1 MLFSIFSNKTK
12 TIVFLFLLKINLI
25 PIKSK
30 LWGNMLNFPIT
41 ATNHHPKK
49 TTKRSETDALYASAT
64 RSDVIQVNLI
74 RKLTELIIE
83 LKDISSIKTM
93 DEMHRV
99 HKVAGDLV
107 RLLPGP
113 ATPEKLKRTDND
125 FYIDWREI
133 ARNQYSIL
141 LELFVDLFDIEWPM
155 RDEHDFDDN
164 VLELFK
170 KDHNYNFT
178 IEKFRVLTKFGNQ
191 KPPAI
196 AVMLIILRE
205 ILFDDLLL
213 AYSFVDVS
221 YNNQNS
227 SKFDLSHIDAEG
239 SELIQLLISV
249 PEKVAN
255 KMSGYM
261 DSIFYPDEYSR
272 ILLVHM
278 LRGLYFISELNSI
291 EKSEVFSVG
300 FISNLF
306 DRIIMNYNLKRES
319 EHLKLV
325 LTIFSCWAED
335 IKLKH
340 LINNIFLKL
349 KRQTIEIV
357 AVMLLQSQP
366 NIYMILDNA
375 VVLSD
380 DWNFT
385 LTTRIPLLNF
395 YGHNQKLI
403 ENLILYL
410 AIISDDKN
418 EQHSKILINL
428 VLELLDIWASNTSI
442 VRTPFKQRVYI
453 AKLIILSIQYLVTMK
468 TFKFDEKMRVDI
480 RRRLFYGIQLHL
492 QSANKRIQV
501 LGQIL
506 TEIILQIIE
515 TSSDGE
521 KLLFDYSK
529 LNEFDKNLVNELRE
543 IPKRCK
549 FLNENLFENDD
560 RDVNEFITILAEG
573 RGNYIEEN
581 VLLEK
586 MRREARITRSV
597 GPSKSEI
604 EVVELKGK
612 KLIQD
617 PTKDE
622 ELDSDDDLVPYDM
635 SNDYPVS
642 ASKRPKYLTDLRDV
656 LVDTDDPDIY
666 KESIEN
672 LEKMVKTQLP
682 NNDIS
687 LAIDLIHL
695 LNSHEMKYYVENF
708 EDLRFKS
715 MVAIC
720 CVHPKEIAKLLCH
733 EIHTDVGSYTISKK
747 IIMLNVLSEAAKQI
761 SAIDFCNDDKDE
773 INSSKK
779 LSVNKLITQKTINRK
794 QEANAVISKRLE
806 SKTRYFATKTPHPFR
821 NARKNQFSSIAGW
834 FFFPLVSEF
843 GQKQLIFLKDTTL
856 KHDPDNQLILT
867 FLHTIA
873 TIMRCSEN
881 CSIAPK
887 FARDILNIT
896 TVLRFN
902 QDCEI
907 RWVVMYLIFTVLIT
921 LPPEMLITD
930 FYPEFNEIRIWLNT
944 CIQSN
949 IFKNE
954 PNEECRKIAMQ
965 ILSLLDKLFANFE

>member
-1 MLFSIFSNKTK
+1 
-12 TIVFLFLLKINLI
+12 
-25 PIKSK
+25 
-30 LWGNMLNFPIT
+30 MLNFPIAVNRPPT
-41 ATNHHPKK
+41 
-49 TTKRSETDALYASAT
+49 TTKRSETSALYTSAT
-64 RSDVIQVNLI
+64 TSDVIHVNLI
-74 RKLTELIIE
+74 RKLNELVIE
-83 LKDISSIKTM
+83 LKGIANIKTM
-93 DEMHRV
+93 VELHRV
-99 HKVAGDLV
+99 HVIAGELV

-133 ARNQYSIL
+133 ARNQYSAL
-141 LELFVDLFDIEWPM
+141 LEQFVNLFDAEWPM
-155 RDEHDFDDN
+155 RDEQDFDEN

-178 IEKFRVLTKFGNQ
+178 IEKFRVLTKFNY
-191 KPPAI
+191 KPSVV

-205 ILFDDLLL
+205 ILFDDLIL
-213 AYSFVDVS
+213 AYSFLDVS
-221 YNNQNS
+221 FNNQNS
-227 SKFDLSHIDAEG
+227 SKFDLSHVEAEA
-239 SELIQLLISV
+239 SELIQLLITL

-278 LRGLYFISELNSI
+278 LRTLYIISESNSI
-291 EKSEVFSVG
+291 EKMEIFSIG
-300 FISNLF
+300 FLANLF
-306 DRIIMNYNLKRES
+306 DRIIINYNLKRES
-319 EHLKLV
+319 EHLKLI

-335 IKLKH
+335 IKFKH

-349 KRQTIEIV
+349 KRQSIEIV

-375 VVLSD
+375 VVISE

-395 YGHNQKLI
+395 YGHSQKLI
-403 ENLILYL
+403 EHLILYL

-418 EQHSKILINL
+418 DEHNKILINL
-428 VLELLDIWASNTSI
+428 VLDLLETWASNTSI

-453 AKLIILSIQYLVTMK
+453 AKLIILSTQYLVTMK
-468 TFKFDEKMRVDI
+468 TFKLDENIRFEI
-480 RRRLFYGIQLHL
+480 RRRLFHGIPLHL
-492 QSANKRIQV
+492 QSTNKRIQV
-501 LGQIL
+501 LGMIL
-506 TEIILQIIE
+506 SEIMLELIDNNADE
-515 TSSDGE
+515 E
-521 KLLFDYSK
+521 KLHFNYSK
-529 LNEFDKNLVNELRE
+529 LSELDKALVNELRE

-586 MRREARITRSV
+586 MRREARITRNN
-597 GPSKSEI
+597 GPSQSEI
-604 EVVELKGK
+604 EVIELKGK
-612 KLIQD
+612 QLIED
-617 PTKDE
+617 SNKE

-635 SNDYPVS
+635 SNDYP
-642 ASKRPKYLTDLRDV
+642 ASVTKRPKYLMDV
-656 LVDTDDPDIY
+656 KDALIDTDDPDIY
-666 KESIEN
+666 KECLEN
-672 LEKMVKTQLP
+672 LETMIEMQLP
-682 NNDIS
+682 NNDVS
-687 LAIDLIHL
+687 LAIDLIHV
-695 LNSHEMKYYVENF
+695 LNSHEMKYYVEHF
-708 EDLRFKS
+708 EELRFKA
-715 MVAIC
+715 MVSIC

-733 EIHTDVGSYTISKK
+733 EIHADLGQYTIGRK
-747 IIMLNVLSEAAKQI
+747 IIMLNVLSEAAKRI
-761 SAIDFCNDDKDE
+761 SSIENVTTASEDKNLSTKVV
-773 INSSKK
+773 NS
-779 LSVNKLITQKTINRK
+779 VQKLIKTKTVNRK
-794 QEANAVISKRLE
+794 REANFIIADRLE
-806 SKTRYFATKTPHPFR
+806 AKTRYFATKTPHPFK
-821 NARKNQFSSIAGW
+821 NAKKNQFSSVAGW

-843 GQKQLIFLKDTTL
+843 GQKQLIFSKDAKL
-856 KHDPDNQLILT
+856 KHDPENQLVLT

-902 QDCEI
+902 TDCEI
-907 RWVVMYLIFTVLIT
+907 RWAVMFLIFTVLTTI
-921 LPPEMLITD
+921 PPEMLISD
-930 FYPEFNEIRIWLNT
+930 FYPEFNEIRMWLSK

-949 IFKNE
+949 VFQNE

-965 ILSLLDKLFANFE
+965 ILSLLDKLFVTFD